1 MPTYYRA
8 SGGGTKVKTL
18 PPGAYTYEFHETLTN
33 HLKEYSDDD
42 TFVIYNIETDVYVE
56 IKLIIFDDYSEI
68 FNKDEVCYA
77 IGKLHNKLYNLE
89 KFDVFRIIDGVP
101 YTIDPVLIGKDL

>member
-1 MPTYYRA
+1 MPTYRG

-18 PPGAYTYEFHETLTN
+18 PPGVYNYEFNETVSN

-42 TFVIYNIETDVYVE
+42 TFVIYYIETDIYVK
-56 IKLIIFDDYSEI
+56 IKTIGDYSEI
-68 FNKDEVCYA
+68 LNKNEVCYA
-77 IGKLHNKLYNLE
+77 LWKLHTESYNFE
-89 KFDVFRIIDGVP
+89 KVDVFRIIDGVP